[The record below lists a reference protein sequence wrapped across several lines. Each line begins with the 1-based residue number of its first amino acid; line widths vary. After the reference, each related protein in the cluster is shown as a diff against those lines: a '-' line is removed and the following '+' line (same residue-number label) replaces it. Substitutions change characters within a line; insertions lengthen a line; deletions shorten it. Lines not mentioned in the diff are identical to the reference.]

1 MVKQYDY
8 LVVGAGLFGSIFA
21 REATDRGKRVLV
33 IDRRNHIAG
42 NVYTR
47 DMGGIHVHEYGPH
60 IFHTSQE
67 YIWNYVTR
75 FAAFNNFTLRTKA
88 SYGGRLYSLPINL
101 YTMHQIWPDVIT
113 PADAIAKL
121 ASEVRPNPN
130 PANLEEHMLAQ
141 VGPTLYEMFVKGY
154 TEKQWGRSATQLPAS
169 IIKRLP
175 VRLTMNDRY
184 FHDSHRWEGIPIGG
198 YTKLVENMLVG
209 IEVKLGIDYL
219 KDRVQLNELAH
230 KVVYSG
236 PIDAFFDY
244 AEGHLEYRSLRFE
257 TEERAGDY
265 QGNAIINY
273 TESSVPYTRIVEHKH
288 FEFKD
293 TEHTVITREFPAAYT
308 GSNEPYYP
316 VNDAINNAIFDRYR
330 ERTASVTNVIF
341 GGRLASYRY
350 YDMDMT
356 VGNALTQVEKEFGA
370 GMEFALKKPLRK

>member
-1 MVKQYDY
+1 MKPYDY

-33 IDRRNHIAG
+33 IDRRNHVAG

-47 DMGGIHVHEYGPH
+47 EVSGIHVHEYGPH

-67 YIWNYVTR
+67 HIWKYMTR
-75 FAAFNNFTLRTKA
+75 FASFNNFTLRTKA
-88 SYGGRLYSLPINL
+88 SFRGRLYSLPINL
-101 YTMHQIWPDVIT
+101 YTMHQIWPDVVT
-113 PADAIAKL
+113 PADAVAKL
-121 ASEVRPNPN
+121 ASEIRSNLN
-130 PANLEEHMLAQ
+130 PANLEEHMLAE

-154 TEKQWGRSATQLPAS
+154 TEKQWGRSAAQLPVS

-198 YTKLVENMLVG
+198 YTQLVKNMLHE

-219 KDRVQLNELAH
+219 IERESLNALAD

-236 PIDAFFDY
+236 PIDSFFDY

-257 TEERAGDY
+257 TEEHIGDY

-273 TESSVPYTRIVEHKH
+273 TEREVPYTRIVEHKH

-293 TEHTVITREFPAAYT
+293 TDHTVITREYPTVYT
-308 GSNEPYYP
+308 GTNEPYYP
-316 VNDAINNAIFDRYR
+316 VNDANNNAIYKSYC
-330 ERTASVTNVIF
+330 ERAAGIKNVIF
-341 GGRLASYRY
+341 GGRLANYRY

-356 VGNALTQVEKEFGA
+356 VGNALTMVEKEFGP
-370 GMEFALKKPLRK
+370 KYNH